1 MEIKDLKVGDEVY
14 CSRWGEWP
22 IIWRKSRVE
31 KINEAGLVLVDGV
44 WYGKDGFPNDRSSKI
59 YTIDDEK
66 ARFDYE
72 SYQPKQQF
80 YSVILEKVDNGD
92 MTYEQFVSICKNILE
107 ENDGD

>member
-66 ARFDYE
+66 AKVDYE
-72 SYQPKQQF
+72 THQPDQQF
-80 YSVILEKVDNGD
+80 YSIILEKINNGD
-92 MTYEQFVSICKNILE
+92 MTFEAFKSICESILE